1 MKILFVI
8 YFILIK
14 FLLEQV
20 FLLKTLSFNCLAI
33 FSLAISSLA
42 MDSNPVSKK
51 LTLDGDPLV
60 IVLDIMCC
68 GGCAHPNDYLAIL
81 SKTTQRLMAEH
92 NKSMPK
98 LPHPFRIFKLK
109 QRLFLN

>member
-1 MKILFVI
+1 MKMKILFVI

-33 FSLAISSLA
+33 SSLAISSLA

-81 SKTTQRLMAEH
+81 SKNNPVAYGR
-92 NKSMPK
+92 
-98 LPHPFRIFKLK
+98 K
-109 QRLFLN
+109 QHTEIYKRHESKRNRS